1 MGWLLAVAVLLG
13 ILGFWLLVHSGIA
26 RRETEMPVGRVVYV
40 DTGDWKRCE
49 RPLYS
54 AQHRLAG
61 RPDYLVHTRQ
71 GLIPVEVKSGPAPY
85 KPYQG
90 HVLQLG
96 AYCLLVEE
104 QEGRKPPHGIV
115 KYAHR
120 AFEVGYSP
128 ALRAELLRTL
138 ELMRQ
143 DLRSTDVER
152 SHEEPARCRRCGYH
166 NRCEQRLA

>member
-1 MGWLLAVAVLLG
+1 MGWLLAAGILLG
-13 ILGFWLLVHSGIA
+13 ILGFWLLVRSRTVRSEAG
-26 RRETEMPVGRVVYV
+26 MPVGRVVYV
-40 DTGDWKRCE
+40 DTADWKRCE
-49 RPLYS
+49 RALFS

-61 RPDYLVHTRQ
+61 RPDYLVDTRQ
-71 GLIPVEVKSGPAPY
+71 GLIPVEVKSGPAPS

-104 QEGRKPPHGIV
+104 QDGRKPSHGIV
-115 KYAHR
+115 KYDDR

-138 ELMRQ
+138 ELMRR
-143 DLRSTDVER
+143 DLRSTDLER
-152 SHEEPARCRRCGYH
+152 SHEEPARCRRCGYR

>member
-1 MGWLLAVAVLLG
+1 MGWLLAVAILLG
-13 ILGFWLLVHSGIA
+13 ILGSWLLVRSGIA
-26 RRETEMPVGRVVYV
+26 RRETGLPMGRVVYV
-40 DTGDWKRCE
+40 DSRDWKRCE
-49 RPLYS
+49 HPLFS

-61 RPDYLVHTRQ
+61 RPDYLVGTRQ
-71 GLIPVEVKSGPAPY
+71 GLIPVEVKSGPASSQ
-85 KPYQG
+85 PYQG

-115 KYAHR
+115 KYDDR

-138 ELMRQ
+138 ELMRR

-152 SHEEPARCRRCGYH
+152 SHEEPARCRRCGYR
-166 NRCEQRLA
+166 NRCHQRLA